1 MKKLQSALLLIGV
14 GFLGYLL
21 WRIGPG
27 ELWRELRLLGWG
39 IVPVVLSE
47 GIAEMIHTIGWR
59 YCLSGEQRSIPWRKL
74 FPIRMAGYA
83 INYLTPTAALGGEA
97 TKAALLA
104 AHSAGPEAVSGVLI
118 GKLCFAF
125 AHLLFAVGGSLL
137 VLWKVSLPVAMWTAM
152 LISSAAVGTGMGI
165 FLVLQRGGK
174 LGAVV
179 RWFVNRRIGGAAM
192 ERFAANITQVDAVL
206 QTFYRERPAD
216 LIRAICWHL
225 LGYSLGIAQ
234 TWYFMFLLT
243 PNASWLTAAVVWFLG
258 MWFDLVTFAIP
269 LNAGSL
275 EGTRIVTLKAVGA
288 DALLGMTYGVSL
300 RLAMLF
306 WSGFGLLCYAWLTV
320 RDNRTAR
327 GQADRTSRGEDDRT
341 TGQRDQRTTGQPEPR
356 TTVSRQ
362 DDTAGTRARDGVGS
376 LGPAQDKSTA
386 HSDLEHAT
394 KAVGPPR

>member
-1 MKKLQSALLLIGV
+1 MKKLQSALLLVGV

-21 WRIGPG
+21 SKIGPR

-39 IVPVVLSE
+39 IIPVLLSE

-59 YCLSGEQRSIPWRKL
+59 YCLSGPQRSLPWRKL

-104 AHSAGPEAVSGVLI
+104 SHSRGPEAVSGVLI

-125 AHLLFAVGGSLL
+125 AHLLFAVGGSVM
-137 VLWKVSLPVAMWTAM
+137 VLWKVHLPVAMWAAM
-152 LISSAAVGTGMGI
+152 LISSAAVGTGMAV
-165 FLVLQRGGK
+165 FLVLQKGGK
-174 LGAVV
+174 LGALI
-179 RWFVNRRIGGAAM
+179 RWFANRNIGGAPLQ
-192 ERFAANITQVDAVL
+192 RLAASFTQVDSVL
-206 QTFYRERPAD
+206 QAFYRERPGD
-216 LIRAICWHL
+216 LVRAICWHL

-234 TWYFMFLLT
+234 TWYFLFLLT
-243 PNASWLTAAVVWFLG
+243 PNASWLSAAVVWFLG
-258 MWFDLVTFAIP
+258 MWFDLVTFAVP

-275 EGTRIVTLKAVGA
+275 EGTRIVILKAVGA

-320 RDNRTAR
+320 RGKRTIEKVDKGLADPQDNGTIGQQELRQHAEAR
-327 GQADRTSRGEDDRT
+327 WGER
-341 TGQRDQRTTGQPEPR
+341 RREPQNDS
-356 TTVSRQ
+356 VS
-362 DDTAGTRARDGVGS
+362 AGTAEPS
-376 LGPAQDKSTA
+376 P
-386 HSDLEHAT
+386 
-394 KAVGPPR
+394 KAWSRSEP

>member
-21 WRIGPG
+21 WRTGPN

-39 IVPVVLSE
+39 IIPVLLSE

-59 YCLSGEQRSIPWRKL
+59 YCLSGAQRTIPWRRL

-104 AHSAGPEAVSGVLI
+104 AYSRGPEAVSGVLI

-137 VLWKVSLPVAMWTAM
+137 VLWKVKLPLAMWAAM
-152 LISSAAVGTGMGI
+152 LISSAAVGTGMAI
-165 FLVLQRGGK
+165 FLALQRGGR
-174 LGAVV
+174 LGSVV
-179 RWFVNRRIGGAAM
+179 RWFVNRRIGGARF
-192 ERFAANITQVDAVL
+192 ERLATNITQVDSVL
-206 QTFYRERPAD
+206 RTFYRERPGD
-216 LIRAICWHL
+216 LVRAICWHL
-225 LGYSLGIAQ
+225 VGYSLGIAQ
-234 TWYFMFLLT
+234 TWYFLFLLT

-288 DALLGMTYGVSL
+288 DALLGMTYGVAL

-306 WSGFGLLCYAWLTV
+306 WSGFGLVCYAWLTV
-320 RDNRTAR
+320 RKTRSTGQDDHLTEEPRDNGSSAQIDKEPIEHPIPDH
-327 GQADRTSRGEDDRT
+327 QADRVWDEHPREAENNSAPGRTAPAGRSYSRSER
-341 TGQRDQRTTGQPEPR
+341 QREP
-356 TTVSRQ
+356 
-362 DDTAGTRARDGVGS
+362 AGS
-376 LGPAQDKSTA
+376 
-386 HSDLEHAT
+386 
-394 KAVGPPR
+394 